1 MFIKNL
7 PYRIKK
13 VFKETK
19 FVITSVPILYF
30 RILKL
35 FMELVIVPY

>member
-30 RILKL
+30 RIL